1 MKTLSR
7 CQNNFPHTRFSFRPG
22 FSFWGSV
29 ESFSGAPH
37 KTNIILF
44 PPSRPTLKNHPQH
57 KIAAAFTGK
66 AKNRTF
72 STAPFSAEDNFL
84 ASAHSVPSAT
94 KLKCPPMIASSRKSC
109 PVAHRPDNHR
119 VDSAVSESRR
129 DSTEIFHT
137 ATLFF
142 FPTFSSVVF
151 WSLLFT
157 FSGDLFPLPGDGN
170 LAFHHLKGTIVSRKS
185 DFLSFLF
192 GDKSSDDG
200 SRVLSFSSYFHS
212 ACDTMADGL

>member
-129 DSTEIFHT
+129 DSTEIFSHCHS
-137 ATLFF
+137 FF
-142 FPTFSSVVF
+142 LPDVFVGRFLVTTFHFFGRSV
-151 WSLLFT
+151 SFT
-157 FSGDLFPLPGDGN
+157 RRWEP
-170 LAFHHLKGTIVSRKS
+170 
-185 DFLSFLF
+185 
-192 GDKSSDDG
+192 
-200 SRVLSFSSYFHS
+200 SFSPPEGDNRQSKIGFFV
-212 ACDTMADGL
+212 LPFWR